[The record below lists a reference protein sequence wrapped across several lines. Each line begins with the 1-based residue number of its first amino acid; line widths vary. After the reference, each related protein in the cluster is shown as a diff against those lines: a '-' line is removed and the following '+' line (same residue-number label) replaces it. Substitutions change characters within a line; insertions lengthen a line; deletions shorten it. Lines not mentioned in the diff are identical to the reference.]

1 MTMWG
6 ALGIGVSLGLGAGIT
21 PGPLL
26 GLVINESLRN
36 GWRAGVSVALAP
48 LVGDVFVIACCL
60 LLLARLPSIVFAL
73 LSVGGGF
80 YVLFLGWETLKITSV
95 VTVPTEKSAAS
106 ALQSLRRGLTVNLL
120 NPHPYLFW
128 LTVGGP
134 LMMQSYD
141 RSAFGAIVMFLGGFY
156 GCLVGSK
163 ILLALLIHSGRA
175 RLQSRGYRLTLQLSG
190 MLLLVLGGMLVW
202 EGIGEYRMR

>member
-1 MTMWG
+1 
-6 ALGIGVSLGLGAGIT
+6 
-21 PGPLL
+21 
-26 GLVINESLRN
+26 
-36 GWRAGVSVALAP
+36 VALAP

-60 LLLARLPSIVFAL
+60 LLLAQLPSVVFAL
-73 LSVGGGF
+73 LGVGGGL
-80 YVLFLGWETLKITSV
+80 YVLFLGWETLKIV
-95 VTVPTEKSAAS
+95 PVATVPTAEAAGS
-106 ALQSLRRGLTVNLL
+106 VLQSLRRGLVVNLL

-134 LMMQSYD
+134 LVLQSYD
-141 RSAFGAIVMFLGGFY
+141 RSAFSAILMFLGGFY

-163 ILLALLIHSGRA
+163 VLLALLIHSGRA

-190 MLLLVLGGMLVW
+190 MLLLVLGGRLVW

>member
-6 ALGIGVSLGLGAGIT
+6 ALGIGVSLGIGAGMT

-26 GLVINESLRN
+26 GLVITETLRK

-60 LLLARLPSIVFAL
+60 ILLAQLPSVVFAM

-80 YVLFLGWETLKITSV
+80 YVLFLGWETFQTLPTA
-95 VTVPTEKSAAS
+95 TVPTAEQAEHV
-106 ALQSLRRGLTVNLL
+106 LHSLRRGLTVNLL

-134 LMMQSYD
+134 LVMQSYTQ
-141 RSAFGAIVMFLGGFY
+141 SAFGAIVAFLGGFY

-163 ILLALLIHSGRA
+163 MLLALLVHSGRA
-175 RLQSRGYRLTLQLSG
+175 RLHSRGYRLTLQISG
-190 MLLLVLGGMLVW
+190 GLLLVLGGMLVW
-202 EGIGEYRMR
+202 EGIGGLAV